1 MRVLFIG
8 GNGNISAAC
17 GRLCLERGT
26 EVFLL
31 NRGRRDMPI
40 QGAHNLVA
48 DINDPDSK
56 IKQFVPDYTTRTPF
70 HAGVRQTLAWFE
82 TDPKRQ
88 RIVDE
93 TNQTMDRYIT
103 AWRTACSGGR

>member
-17 GRLCLERGT
+17 SRLCLQRGM

-48 DINDPDSK
+48 DIKEPD
-56 IKQFVPDYTTRTPF
+56 Q
-70 HAGVRQTLAWFE
+70 VRQALG
-82 TDPKRQ
+82 
-88 RIVDE
+88 
-93 TNQTMDRYIT
+93 NYIA
-103 AWRTACSGGR
+103 AWRKARSAGRPAAE

>member
-17 GRLCLERGT
+17 SRLCLETGT

-40 QGAHNLVA
+40 RGAHNLVA
-48 DINDPDSK
+48 DINDPD
-56 IKQFVPDYTTRTPF
+56 Q
-70 HAGVRQTLAWFE
+70 VR
-82 TDPKRQ
+82 
-88 RIVDE
+88 
-93 TNQTMDRYIT
+93 TMDRYIA
-103 AWRTACSGGR
+103 AWRKACSAGRQGGVGGEPS